1 MTQAHQHDAARETE
15 ERFVRAI
22 AEHVPVERV
31 AEVYLFPPLRQG
43 AIESGVAVVAVTDV
57 MYDAV
62 GTDDAPAAV
71 AHGIAVSGADVALSD
86 GDPTG
91 DRVVRGE
98 RVVTSGDRHV
108 VYTATYR
115 HTRKGP
121 ERGAWSVEVV
131 AQADAPLDAV
141 AAAVRGVHRRAGD
154 GDGAEAD
161 RLSGSQFR
169 ALLADG
175 PLAAA
180 ADPIATREAP
190 PAAPA
195 QELTAAEPYAGDA
208 ADADRG
214 GAGGAATD
222 SSISSGGG
230 GEGTR

>member
-1 MTQAHQHDAARETE
+1 MTQPHQHDAARETE

-57 MYDAV
+57 LYDTVAP
-62 GTDDAPAAV
+62 DDAPAVLAQ
-71 AHGIAVSGADVALSD
+71 GIDSSDADVASSAGDLSSD
-86 GDPTG
+86 LP
-91 DRVVRGE
+91 VRGE

-121 ERGAWSVEVV
+121 ERGTWSVEVV

-175 PLAAA
+175 PPPASTATEPHA
-180 ADPIATREAP
+180 ADAV
-190 PAAPA
+190 
-195 QELTAAEPYAGDA
+195 G
-208 ADADRG
+208 ADRG